1 MLRERKRDEFPPGP
15 VLHQIIAYAKEL
27 KALGEKIIVGSLYD
41 EVMNKLKDFKG
52 KYD

>member
-1 MLRERKRDEFPPGP
+1 MLERRRDALPPGP
-15 VLHQIIAYAKEL
+15 VLHQILAYAKDL

-41 EVMNKLKDFKG
+41 EVMVKLKGFKS